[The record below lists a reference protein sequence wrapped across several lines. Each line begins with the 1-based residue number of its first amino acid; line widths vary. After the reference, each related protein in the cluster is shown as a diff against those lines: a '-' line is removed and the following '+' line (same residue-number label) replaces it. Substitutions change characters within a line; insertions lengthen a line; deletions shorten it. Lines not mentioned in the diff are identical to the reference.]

1 MNTKQTRTMDEIVFE
16 NRNKAYGA
24 YVLRRE
30 VSKNEKI
37 GFLVTILLF
46 ISALYMG
53 KLAQGLFSNGF
64 AMVHN
69 EGKTVTSQLA
79 DVHTEEYV
87 RPKPEIKSEPPKEL
101 PNTSPEQNVIPVT
114 QPQQNTQDFREMNA
128 VEDNKVNTDN
138 LAKQID
144 LVDKTVGTVTT
155 PKDPDY
161 VAVVSTPAVVT
172 STPEPVKVVAERPRP
187 VAEVMPAFPGGQA
200 ALLAYLKKE
209 MSYYSFSDNEQDGKI
224 FIRFYI
230 DLDGSIKEAT
240 VVKDDVGGYF
250 GKRALSVINKMPRW
264 SPGKQGNQAVRV
276 FYTIPI
282 TYKQLGG

>member
-1 MNTKQTRTMDEIVFE
+1 MNTKQNKTMDEIVFE

-46 ISALYMG
+46 ITALYMG
-53 KLAQGLFSNGF
+53 KLAQGLFSNGL
-64 AMVHN
+64 ALVHN

-87 RPKPEIKSEPPKEL
+87 RPKPEIKTEPPKEL
-101 PNTSPEQNVIPVT
+101 PNTSPEQNVIAVT
-114 QPQQNTQDFREMNA
+114 QPQQNTQDFRDMKA
-128 VEDNKVNTDN
+128 VDDSKAGKDN
-138 LAKQID
+138 LAKQSD

-172 STPEPVKVVAERPRP
+172 STPEPVKVVTERPRP
-187 VAEVMPAFPGGQA
+187 VAEIMPAFPGGQA

-209 MSYYSFSDNEQDGKI
+209 MSKFVFSDNEQDGKI

-250 GKRALSVINKMPRW
+250 SKRALSVINKMPLW

-282 TYKQLGG
+282 TYKQLGS